1 MSNLRTSNIGPT
13 TPQAAPAAP
22 GPAVSPAERSTPP
35 SHHQLGY
42 IQVSLGGQHGAISLV
57 PSPLPHL
64 PTSISTA
71 WTNVL
76 TNTQNF
82 LISTEFHL

>member
-1 MSNLRTSNIGPT
+1 
-13 TPQAAPAAP
+13 
-22 GPAVSPAERSTPP
+22 
-35 SHHQLGY
+35 
-42 IQVSLGGQHGAISLV
+42 VSLGGQHGAISLV